1 MFFQFNL
8 VGILLVFVW
17 AVYQNCNSVSFAYKY
32 TPQTFKD
39 AIDFTV
45 YTFMAEVTISP
56 MVYAFLLMVLV
67 IGNACLFAKTSSS
80 TQGRHVDAG
89 KRQIVFGAVAL
100 AIILLFIITHGIL
113 FTMFLEFENTQNWQ
127 VEKLETLHSAY
138 KGIVLSRLGLCVVV
152 LVLGV
157 LAIRKR
163 ESV

>member
-8 VGILLVFVW
+8 VVILFVFAW
-17 AVYQNCNSVSFAYKY
+17 AVYQNCNSVYFAYKY

-39 AIDFTV
+39 AIDFTA

-56 MVYAFLLMVLV
+56 MVYAFLFMVLV
-67 IGNACLFAKTSSS
+67 IGNACLFTKVSS
-80 TQGRHVDAG
+80 TRKAHVGAG
-89 KRQIVFGAVAL
+89 KRRIVFGAVAL

-127 VEKLETLHSAY
+127 VQKLETLHSAY
-138 KGIVLSRLGLCVVV
+138 KGVVLSRLGLCVVV

-157 LAIRKR
+157 LAIRKGK
-163 ESV
+163 SV